1 MRLSPWWTLGGG
13 GLALAAVFAAAYTG
27 SLGPLVTCGADGAR
41 VCVSWPAVASAAT
54 WLLFVG
60 LIAGLALV
68 QARDWRNT
76 SVARREVLLLLSLLV
91 FAGAERAIRFDL
103 ANVGYDEA
111 SAASLVAAWRLDGL
125 FPLTGIVSSVEIP
138 NPPGWPYLLAL
149 VLLWVDSPYAV
160 VALGI
165 AASLLAIVL
174 TWWVGRRW
182 LGAWGALAAAAFYAA
197 GFWATYLGRG
207 G

>member
-41 VCVSWPAVASAAT
+41 VCVIWPAVASAAT

-60 LIAGLALV
+60 LIAGLAVV

-76 SVARREVLLLLSLLV
+76 SVARREVLLLLSVLIV
-91 FAGAERAIRFDL
+91 AGAERAVRFDL

-125 FPLTGIVSSVEIP
+125 FPLTGIVSSVGIP
-138 NPPGWPYLLAL
+138 NPPAWPYLLAL
-149 VLLWVDSPYAV
+149 GLLVFDSPYTVV
-160 VALGI
+160 VAGI
-165 AASLLAIVL
+165 TASLLGIGL
-174 TWWVGRRW
+174 MWWVGRRW
-182 LGAWGALAAAAFYAA
+182 IGI
-197 GFWATYLGRG
+197 
-207 G
+207 